1 MHTESFAQKPGA
13 PVPVCFYAYAI
24 FILIC
29 TKRCVYVGYVSF
41 ENLYIFFG
49 YFHMPSSRCSCFE
62 RVICVQLCVDFE
74 EGFMEGGLKE
84 SVRYMFSKKLGF
96 EESAHVF
103 DV

>member
-1 MHTESFAQKPGA
+1 
-13 PVPVCFYAYAI
+13 
-24 FILIC
+24 
-29 TKRCVYVGYVSF
+29 
-41 ENLYIFFG
+41 
-49 YFHMPSSRCSCFE
+49 
-62 RVICVQLCVDFE
+62 LCVDFE